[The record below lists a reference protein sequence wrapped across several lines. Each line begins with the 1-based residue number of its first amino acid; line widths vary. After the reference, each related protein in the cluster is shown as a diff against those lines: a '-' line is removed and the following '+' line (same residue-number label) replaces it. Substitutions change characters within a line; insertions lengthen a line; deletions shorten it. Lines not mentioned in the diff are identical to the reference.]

1 MVFDQNGDETITNN
15 ELGMFKFTC
24 DVIVM
29 LQADWLVYT
38 DVVVVFRNCHA
49 CTWSVSDG
57 SGNESDNCGN

>member
-29 LQADWLVYT
+29 LQADWLV
-38 DVVVVFRNCHA
+38 DVVLVFRDRHA